1 LEEYLTTIKNPCQRR
16 LYTKLRISNHKLLIE
31 CGRYQQI
38 PKEERI
44 CRHCNLNSIEDEF
57 HFAFECQ
64 KYENIRNNSNNILQT
79 FFQMNLPRDSREDL
93 LTHIISNTDPVLTN
107 LFSNFIA
114 NFMWCYSIIY
124 SRKQTIRYIIVTLI
138 IFTM

>member
-114 NFMWCYSIIY
+114 KCFKVRDKCLKIQSP
-124 SRKQTIRYIIVTLI
+124 
-138 IFTM
+138 